1 MYHFCFVL
9 HKFNLLF
16 IFHMTY
22 LIVMLPGCILK
33 RACSLWMS

>member
-1 MYHFCFVL
+1 
-9 HKFNLLF
+9 
-16 IFHMTY
+16 MTY